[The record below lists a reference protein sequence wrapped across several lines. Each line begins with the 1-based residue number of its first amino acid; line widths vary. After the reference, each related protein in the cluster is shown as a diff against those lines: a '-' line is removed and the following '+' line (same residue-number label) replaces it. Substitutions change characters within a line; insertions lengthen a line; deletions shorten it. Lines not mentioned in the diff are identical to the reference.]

1 MIPEAVFDSAH
12 TINAENGKNIP
23 DNLQNAEGAGVQSI
37 AARSAKRVLGS
48 IIATGVLLPHS
59 SLG

>member
-1 MIPEAVFDSAH
+1 MIPEVVFDSAH
-12 TINAENGKNIP
+12 TINAGNGKSLP
-23 DNLQNAEGAGVQSI
+23 DSLQNAEGAGVRNI
-37 AARSAKRVLGS
+37 AARSVKRALGY